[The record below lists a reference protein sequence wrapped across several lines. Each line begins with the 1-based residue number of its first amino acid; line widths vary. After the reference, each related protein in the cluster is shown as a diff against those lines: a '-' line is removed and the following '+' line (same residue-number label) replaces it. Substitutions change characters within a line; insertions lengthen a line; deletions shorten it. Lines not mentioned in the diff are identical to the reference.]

1 MKSIL
6 RLGVIFAAIAF
17 FFSVTAVETNAQWN
31 RNRNRSWGNQNRQY
45 PNWQNRGNWR
55 RSRISPQEYR
65 RLSRQ
70 RSRLYRSRQRAYRDG
85 YINGN
90 ERRRLYRQ
98 TQRYRQNVRRDRRDW
113 N

>member
-17 FFSVTAVETNAQWN
+17 FFSITAVETNAQWS
-31 RNRNRSWGNQNRQY
+31 RNRNRSFGNQNRQY
-45 PNWQNRGNWR
+45 PNRQWQQR

-70 RSRLYRSRQRAYRDG
+70 RSRIYQSRQRAYRDG
-85 YINGN
+85 NINRN
-90 ERRRLYRQ
+90 ERRRIIRQ
-98 TQRYRQNVRRDRRDW
+98 TQRYRQNVRRDRRDR

>member
-6 RLGVIFAAIAF
+6 RLGLIVSAIAF
-17 FFSVTAVETNAQWN
+17 FFSVSAIETNAQWN
-31 RNRNRSWGNQNRQY
+31 RNRNRSWDNYNRQY
-45 PNWQNRGNWR
+45 PNWQWQRRG
-55 RSRISPQEYR
+55 RISPQEYR

-70 RSRLYRSRQRAYRDG
+70 RYRLNRSRQRAYRDG
-85 YINGN
+85 YISPN

-98 TQRYRQNVRRDRRDW
+98 TYRYRQNVRRDRRDW